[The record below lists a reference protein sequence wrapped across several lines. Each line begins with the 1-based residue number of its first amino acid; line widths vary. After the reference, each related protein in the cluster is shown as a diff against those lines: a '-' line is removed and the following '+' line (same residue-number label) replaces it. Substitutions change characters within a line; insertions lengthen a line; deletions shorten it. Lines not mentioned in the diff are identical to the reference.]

1 MIQPLTEQGFEV
13 KDNAIV
19 ACNGIGLK
27 HLLEAGQQWL
37 DVHINVVNSL
47 NVFPVPDGDTGTN
60 MALTMRSVLKQLDD
74 AADHEV
80 GTIAGAAAHGA
91 LMGARGN
98 SGVILSQFLQ
108 GLANGLAGQTTF
120 TAQAFARAALSG
132 VEQAYQSVVE
142 PVEGTILTVARSAA
156 EAAHASAQADEDLLT
171 LFIDMVEQAK
181 IAQANTPELLPVL
194 KEAGVTDSGG
204 QGLVYILEGGLRFL
218 KQEPINLDPEG
229 ETIPQKRLYVDG
241 HNDEDDYGY
250 DVQFLIEGDHLDIA
264 EIRAEID
271 RLGWST
277 LVVGEDNLV
286 KVHVHTTDPGQPI
299 SCGVKYG
306 IISDVV
312 VENMGEQAKAF
323 RDSSPEDSSAFLVGP
338 DKAGEVTDIATV
350 AVVPGTGFAR
360 IFQSLG
366 ISCVLSGGQSMNP
379 STQELLEA
387 INQVQADK
395 VLILPNNSNIVLAAQ
410 QAESLCDKQVKV
422 VPTKSLPQG
431 VAALLSFNYQADLET
446 NARRMLASAQQ
457 ITTIEVT
464 RAVRETSY
472 NGFKVTSGDI
482 IGLVND
488 ELMSV
493 GASDH
498 QVVLDLLTKIELDL
512 YEILTIYFGR
522 EISADQAG
530 MLADRIESQYPDLEV
545 EVHNGGQP
553 HYHYII
559 SLE

>member
-1 MIQPLTEQGFEV
+1 MIQALSEQGFEV

-19 ACNGIGLK
+19 ACNGTGLK

-37 DVHINVVNSL
+37 EVHINVVNSL

-60 MALTMRSVLKQLDD
+60 MVLTMRSVLKQIDD
-74 AADHEV
+74 AANHEA

-108 GLANGLAGQTTF
+108 GLANSLAGQTAF
-120 TAQAFARAALSG
+120 TAQDFGRAALSG
-132 VEQAYQSVVE
+132 AMQAYQSVVE
-142 PVEGTILTVARSAA
+142 PVEGTILTVARVAA
-156 EAAHASAQADEDLLT
+156 EAAHCRAQTDEDLLA
-171 LFIDMVEQAK
+171 LFTDMVEQAK

-218 KQEPINLDPEG
+218 KCEPINLDPTG
-229 ETIPQKRLYVDG
+229 ETMPQQRLNMDVP
-241 HNDEDDYGY
+241 DEDDYGY
-250 DVQFLIEGDHLDIA
+250 DVQFLIQGDHLDLA
-264 EIRAEID
+264 AIRAEID

-286 KVHVHTTDPGQPI
+286 KVHVHTTDPGRPI
-299 SCGVKYG
+299 SCGAKYG

-312 VENMGEQAKAF
+312 VENMEEQAKAF
-323 RDSSPEDSSAFLVGP
+323 RDSSPVDSSAFLAGP
-338 DKAGEVTDIATV
+338 DRAGEVTDIATV

-366 ISCVLSGGQSMNP
+366 ISYVLSGGQSMNP

-387 INQVQADK
+387 INQVQANK
-395 VLILPNNSNIVLAAQ
+395 VLILPNNSNIILAAQ
-410 QAESLCDKQVKV
+410 QAENLCDKQVKV
-422 VPTKSLPQG
+422 IPTKSLPQG

-446 NARRMLASAQQ
+446 NAQRMLASAQQ

-464 RAVRETSY
+464 RAVRQTSY
-472 NGFKVTSGDI
+472 NGFKVTPGDM

-498 QVVLDLLTKIELDL
+498 QVVLDLLTKVELDL
-512 YEILTIYFGR
+512 YEIVTLYFGR

-530 MLADRIESQYPDLEV
+530 MLADRIKSRYPDLEV